1 MRSNFRKK
9 EESSR
14 GTCVTFLLFLICE
27 LDSEFSFYSETWR
40 SLLGLNISFNFYF
53 VSKLSTNKGLFLIW
67 INISELRAVPDVD
80 QEHLPGEF
88 GKFETE
94 KI

>member
-1 MRSNFRKK
+1 M
-9 EESSR
+9 
-14 GTCVTFLLFLICE
+14 
-27 LDSEFSFYSETWR
+27 LD
-40 SLLGLNISFNFYF
+40 LNISFNFYF

-67 INISELRAVPDVD
+67 INISELCAVPDVD

-94 KI
+94 RRDHGDKISRCDYACDDSLIKKE